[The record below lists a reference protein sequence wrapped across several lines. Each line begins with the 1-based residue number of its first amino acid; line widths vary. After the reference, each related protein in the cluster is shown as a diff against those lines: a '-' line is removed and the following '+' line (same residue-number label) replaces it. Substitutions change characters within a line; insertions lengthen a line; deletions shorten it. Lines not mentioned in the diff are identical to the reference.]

1 MASVQERLEQLL
13 EPVIGSLGYEL
24 LLLEYSPSPKN
35 AMLRLYIDAASGITL
50 EDCERVIK
58 EVAGVMDVEDP
69 IRNAYRLEVSSPG
82 LDRPLV
88 KPAHFQRFVGDRKST
103 RLNSS
108 H

>member
-1 MASVQERLEQLL
+1 
-13 EPVIGSLGYEL
+13 
-24 LLLEYSPSPKN
+24 
-35 AMLRLYIDAASGITL
+35 MLRLYIDVASGITL
-50 EDCERVIK
+50 EDCERVSK

-88 KPAHFQRFVGDRKST
+88 KPAHFRHLLHHPVRCRLRHVVLAWPALRVATPATDRKST